1 MTERY
6 GEEEM
11 RMVNRIRR
19 RFSLCMAAV
28 LFLTAVVFLPPQ
40 ARAAEPV
47 SLAGAEIRLDGGDRY
62 EYWGSEHKPGVKVF
76 LNGTEVDKSQYTVE
90 YANNRNAG
98 QATVT
103 VRGTGAYTGSAATH
117 FTIDPRRLS
126 LSDLQVDGVTPKE
139 YDGTKAAAPKV
150 SAQVLPGDSV
160 AVSYTRAEYEDP
172 YVGKQKTV
180 TVSGLRFEG
189 TDGKNYALQDAGGVL
204 VSDGGE
210 ITPALFRAKKSAE
223 VALGHTLDLDS
234 LVSGTGGGGVTFQ
247 FIGEALGC
255 TLSGSTLTAG
265 QTGGQVSLLA
275 TAPSR
280 DLNGDGKPE
289 YDGGQ
294 EEITLQLVE
303 KQAQP
308 TVDIGVGTKKQE
320 QPAFSLSGAA
330 SVTYGQTLTFHT
342 TGGAGSGQVSYRVET
357 RGASGGAT
365 IDANGV
371 LTATQAG
378 KVLVYATKAGDDRYQ
393 EAKANPV
400 EVTIHQAQLTIR
412 AHNKTA
418 SVGDRVP
425 ALSSYDY
432 TISGLIGQDTLA
444 KAPALAYGVAPDMSR
459 AGTYPIQI
467 SGAVAPAGGNYRPD
481 IAYVSGTLTVSELP
495 LYPITLRAPL
505 NGTLTAD
512 LQAAAPGTVVTLTVR
527 PAEGFRLKEL
537 TASANGGKVSLGER
551 SQGTYT
557 FSMPDGGVTVSAVFE
572 ALAPALPAIPFTD
585 VGEKDWFYEDV
596 AYVYGKGLM
605 NGTGAKSFQPNAPT
619 TRGMIVTILYRLEG
633 SPAGGNWS
641 PFTDVPRD
649 AYYSAPIA
657 WAAWNGVVNGYS
669 PTSFGPEDPI
679 TREQM
684 AAILY
689 RYVDYKQGDVSKR
702 GNLTKF
708 VDAGTISGYAR
719 EPLSWAN
726 GQGLLQGKEGGRLDP
741 GGPATRA
748 EVAAILHRFC
758 ETVLP

>member
-1 MTERY
+1 
-6 GEEEM
+6 M
-11 RMVNRIRR
+11 RMVNRMRR
-19 RFSLCMAAV
+19 LFSLCMAVV
-28 LFLTAVVFLPPQ
+28 LLLTVVVLLPPQ
-40 ARAAEPV
+40 ARAAEPI
-47 SLAGAEIRLDGGDRY
+47 SLSAAEIRLDGGDHY
-62 EYWGSEHKPGVKVF
+62 EYWGSEREPGVKVF
-76 LNGTEVDKSQYTVE
+76 LDGAEVDESQYTVE
-90 YANNRNAG
+90 YANNRNVG
-98 QATVT
+98 EATVT

-117 FTIDPRRLS
+117 FTIDPRRIS
-126 LSDLQVDGVTPKE
+126 LSDLRMEGVTPKE
-139 YDGTKAAAPKV
+139 YDGTRAAAPKV

-160 AVSYTRAEYEDP
+160 TVSYARAEYEDA

-189 TDGKNYALQDAGGVL
+189 PDGKNYVLQDAGAVL
-204 VSDGGE
+204 VGDMGE
-210 ITPALFRAKKSAE
+210 ITPKLFRAKKSAE
-223 VALGHTLDLDS
+223 LALGHTLDLDG
-234 LVSGTGGGGVTFQ
+234 LVSGAGRGEVTFQ
-247 FIGEALGC
+247 FIGETLGA
-255 TLSGSTLTAG
+255 TLSGAILTAG

-294 EEITLQLVE
+294 EEITLRLVE

-308 TVDIGVGTKKQE
+308 PVDIGVGTEKQE

-330 SVTYGQTLTFHT
+330 SVTYGRTLTFRT
-342 TGGAGSGQVSYRVET
+342 AGGAGSGKVSFRVET

-365 IDANGV
+365 IDENGV

-418 SVGDRVP
+418 SVGDRIP

-432 TISGLIGQDTLA
+432 TISGLVGRDTLA
-444 KAPALAYGVAPDMSR
+444 KEPSLLYGVIPDMSR
-459 AGTYPIQI
+459 SGTYPIQI
-467 SGAVAPAGGNYRPD
+467 SGAVAPTGGNYRSD

-512 LQAAAPGTVVTLTVR
+512 LQVAAPGTVVTLTVR
-527 PAEGFRLKEL
+527 PAEGFQLKEL
-537 TASANGGKVSLGER
+537 TASANDGKLSLRER
-551 SQGTYT
+551 GQGSYT

-572 ALAPALPAIPFTD
+572 ALAPELPPIPFTD
-585 VGEKDWFYEDV
+585 VGEKDWFYGDV

-605 NGTGAKSFQPNAPT
+605 NGTGAKTFQPNAPT

-641 PFTDVPRD
+641 PFTDVPRN

-689 RYVDYKQGDVSKR
+689 RYVNYKKGDVSQR
-702 GNLTKF
+702 GDLTKF
-708 VDAGTISGYAR
+708 VDAGAISGYAR

-726 GQGLLQGKEGGRLDP
+726 SQGLLQGKGGGRLDP
-741 GGPATRA
+741 GGLATRA